1 MGIINVRLSMKD
13 QIRIFIDQSNLGKKN
28 RQKEWTEDRRNRD
41 RQIEWTGEQE
51 TGDRRDAVTSF
62 LSPYCVAAQ

>member
-41 RQIEWTGEQE
+41 RQIERTGE
-51 TGDRRDAVTSF
+51 
-62 LSPYCVAAQ
+62 